1 MPKDFDDK
9 IIAFHKFVIGLR
21 KNNSYLLSQ
30 TGNADQTPLYFDMP
44 TNTTIEGKGEK
55 FVIIRTGGCGK
66 QRCTVMLAITVD
78 GRKLPP
84 YVIFKRKGKGVPL
97 HAMEAHWGR
106 GGIAPT
112 HT

>member
-9 IIAFHKFVIGLR
+9 IIAFHKFVIGMR

-44 TNTTIEGKGEK
+44 TKTTIEGKGENI
-55 FVIIRTGGCGK
+55 VIIRTSGCEK
-66 QRCTVMLAITVD
+66 QRCTAMLAITAD

-84 YVIFKRKGKGVPL
+84 YVIFKRNTMPKAKLQNGVHAHVQGKG
-97 HAMEAHWGR
+97 
-106 GGIAPT
+106 
-112 HT
+112 